1 VEVVA
6 VMGEKDL
13 PVTVTGADIVP
24 NLARHRVNVKVQTL
38 PALEGDVAE
47 TLRNHATLTHADLI
61 VMGGYVHS
69 RLRELVFG
77 GVTQSLLKQSPV
89 PLFMAY

>member
-1 VEVVA
+1 MCPSA
-6 VMGEKDL
+6 HQRDL
-13 PVTVTGADIVP
+13 E
-24 NLARHRVNVKVQTL
+24 
-38 PALEGDVAE
+38 EGTEFV
-47 TLRNHATLTHADLI
+47 L

-77 GVTQSLLKQSPV
+77 GVTQSLLNQSPV